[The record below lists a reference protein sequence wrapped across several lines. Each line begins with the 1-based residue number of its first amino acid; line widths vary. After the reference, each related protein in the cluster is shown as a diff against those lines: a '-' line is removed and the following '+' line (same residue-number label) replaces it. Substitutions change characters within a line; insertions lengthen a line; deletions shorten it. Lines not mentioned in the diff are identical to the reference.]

1 MIIPDPFWLN
11 VTGTCCA
18 VFGAG
23 ISVLGNLVNTIQG
36 KHYDSIFIWTF
47 SSAMVAIWAFGFL
60 MKWWNGGIGVAAI
73 LGMNLVFLIS
83 NLYGIQRNNSPESL
97 ITEMQG
103 K

>member
-1 MIIPDPFWLN
+1 MITLDPFWLN
-11 VTGTCCA
+11 VAGTCCA

-23 ISVLGNLVNTIQG
+23 ISIIGNLVNTLQG

-73 LGMNLVFLIS
+73 MGMNVVFWIS
-83 NLYGIQRNNSPESL
+83 NLYGIWRLRQSEKIIIP
-97 ITEMQG
+97 
-103 K
+103 